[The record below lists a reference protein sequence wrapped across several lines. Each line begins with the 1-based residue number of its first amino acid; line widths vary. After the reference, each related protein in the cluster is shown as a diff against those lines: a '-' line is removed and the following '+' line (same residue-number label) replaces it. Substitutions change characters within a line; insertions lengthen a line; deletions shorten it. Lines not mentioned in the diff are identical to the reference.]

1 MSLIHVMLL
10 THNCKCPHYSVCS
23 YIRAMHIQVCDACNK
38 FCGGV
43 VLWYVRSLLCCW
55 PAGPLCHPGGLCSL
69 APSLTH
75 SPACLHPPT
84 HPPTNRQQSLRPAGL
99 VACLRACSLA
109 DSLTFALDFHASM
122 LLHANSLSS
131 VDRNI
136 HDVLA
141 NNGYHC
147 QALNEV
153 LNGLFKAMTG
163 MGWTLLA
170 ALLMCTRLASFAM

>member
-43 VLWYVRSLLCCW
+43 RPLVCSLPSLLLASW
-55 PAGPLCHPGGLCSL
+55 ASL
-69 APSLTH
+69 PSRWALFACSLTH
-75 SPACLHPPT
+75 SLTCLPPLT
-84 HPPTNRQQSLRPAGL
+84 HPPTNRQQSHRPAGL

-109 DSLTFALDFHASM
+109 NSLTFALDFHASM

-136 HDVLA
+136 YDVLA

-153 LNGLFKAMTG
+153 VNGLFKAMTG

-170 ALLMCTRLASFAM
+170 VLLMCTRLASFAM